1 MGILSNIVR
10 GGSKV
15 KSDNVPIAAELEHAI
30 QPVAD
35 ARTSDDERK
44 RPGRK
49 TGRTEVYAVR
59 VRETFKGEILT
70 LQAELQLERQKSN
83 GKAKKVTEGEIV
95 ELMLETFKCARSE
108 ANTSLDSVPLSNEVR
123 QGVHEIARHLQ
134 CSPAEVVE
142 RLVVQMVGELGLV
155 PRK

>member
-15 KSDNVPIAAELEHAI
+15 KADDVPIAAALEHTI
-30 QPVAD
+30 QPVGD
-35 ARTSDDERK
+35 ESSSGDERK
-44 RPGRK
+44 RPREK
-49 TGRTEVYAVR
+49 SGRTEVYAVR

-70 LQAELQLERQKSN
+70 LQAELQLERQKLYR
-83 GKAKKVTEGEIV
+83 KAKKVTEGEII
-95 ELMLETFKCARSE
+95 ELMLETFKNVRSD
-108 ANTSLDSVPLSNEVR
+108 ADTSVDAVLLSNDVR
-123 QGVHEIARHLQ
+123 QGVHKIARHLQ

-142 RLVVQMVGELGLV
+142 RLVVRMVGELELV